1 MELSRLLESLVE
13 AARAVGVEV
22 KSGPYRG
29 AFPDGRAA
37 RGGMCVLRGR
47 RVIVIDADT
56 PLPDRIA
63 VVAAALATLD
73 LDAVE
78 LAPVVRATIGAHRA
92 RPLTVGRSAA
102 AQRPLARARR
112 RRDDED

>member
-13 AARAVGVEV
+13 AARVVGVEV
-22 KSGPYRG
+22 RSGPYRA

-37 RGGMCVLRGR
+37 RGGMCMLRGR

-63 VVAAALATLD
+63 VVAGALATLD
-73 LDAVE
+73 LDGIE
-78 LAPVVRATIGAHRA
+78 LAPVVRATIGAHQKSVSTA
-92 RPLTVGRSAA
+92 ASVTVSP
-102 AQRPLARARR
+102 RPLARAKRR
-112 RRDDED
+112 SE